1 MTVDY
6 RALPFHLRRAAAAS
20 GRVAACAALVATLA
34 AGCAQG
40 SGSPSAPATPPTP
53 SASATPVGPPTPVGS
68 PAPSPSTSLAPSP
81 APSSGP
87 ATPPATRPLTA
98 DEAVALVLTSDSRFA
113 GMRPRDIGLIG
124 QSAWYE
130 IRPAGAGYVVTVSIG
145 WGDCPAGCIERRTW
159 VYSVSENGAVE
170 LVSTSGDDGPPAD
183 GTPGTPGSGGGSG
196 DSGGSGGS
204 GGGSGGSG
212 GGSGGA
218 ASTPPSAAGTGT
230 VAGMV
235 LAGPVCPVV
244 KSPPDP
250 ACADRPVVGAVVV
263 ALDAS
268 GREVARASSGADG
281 RYRISLPPGTYT
293 LVPQPVVGLMGTAST
308 LTVEVRSG
316 GTTVADLAYD
326 TGIR

>member
-1 MTVDY
+1 M
-6 RALPFHLRRAAAAS
+6 
-20 GRVAACAALVATLA
+20 
-34 AGCAQG
+34 
-40 SGSPSAPATPPTP
+40 PPE
-53 SASATPVGPPTPVGS
+53 
-68 PAPSPSTSLAPSP
+68 
-81 APSSGP
+81 PSSGP
-87 ATPPATRPLTA
+87 VKPPPATRPLTA

-130 IRPAGAGYVVTVSIG
+130 IRPAGAGYIVTVSIG

-159 VYSVSENGAVE
+159 VYSVSENGVVE
-170 LVSTSGDDGPPAD
+170 LVSTSGDGPPAD
-183 GTPGTPGSGGGSG
+183 GTPGTPGSGGA
-196 DSGGSGGS
+196 S
-204 GGGSGGSG
+204 GGGSS
-212 GGSGGA
+212 GA
-218 ASTPPSAAGTGT
+218 ASNPPSAAGTGT

-244 KSPPDP
+244 QSPPDP

-281 RYRISLPPGTYT
+281 RYRIPLPPGTYT
-293 LVPQPVVGLMGTAST
+293 LVPQPVAGLMGTAST
-308 LTVEVRSG
+308 LIVEVRTG